1 MTLAT
6 SFILHVT
13 LVCIHN
19 DSQVEYFS
27 VNSWPD
33 MNNQQYVKIKCVYTS
48 KLFIDFSGWLI
59 TLVEYFSDEKW
70 WASVFQLFKLLKS
83 DVIPLEGNK
92 ITFITF

>member
-6 SFILHVT
+6 SFILHAT

-33 MNNQQYVKIKCVYTS
+33 MNNQQYVKVKCVYTS
-48 KLFIDFSGWLI
+48 KLLSIFSGWLI
-59 TLVEYFSDEKW
+59 TQVEYFADEKW
-70 WASVFQLFKLLKS
+70 WADVDQSFELLKC
-83 DVIPLEGNK
+83 DVIPWEGYKNH
-92 ITFITF
+92 F